1 MTIIH
6 GSHSAGEVRPDR
18 WYELVSLAGIRVQIE
33 KATQQLSPIHYLVIR
48 CPSSLTPLHCFFSGF
63 WKVSEAGS
71 ILHDRTLQTPPPIAA
86 SLRWGAS
93 NSAALQTIIMTA
105 PP

>member
-48 CPSSLTPLHCFFSGF
+48 CPSSLTPLHCFFLVF
-63 WKVSEAGS
+63 
-71 ILHDRTLQTPPPIAA
+71 
-86 SLRWGAS
+86 LRWGAS
-93 NSAALQTIIMTA
+93 KSAAQQTTIMTA